1 MASKEKLRFF
11 ANTVVGQEVANVKG
25 EELSRLP
32 TISIMP
38 GRLDSS

>member
-1 MASKEKLRFF
+1 MASKEKLCFF
-11 ANTVVGQEVANVKG
+11 ANAVVGQEVVKVKG
-25 EELSRLP
+25 EKLSRLP